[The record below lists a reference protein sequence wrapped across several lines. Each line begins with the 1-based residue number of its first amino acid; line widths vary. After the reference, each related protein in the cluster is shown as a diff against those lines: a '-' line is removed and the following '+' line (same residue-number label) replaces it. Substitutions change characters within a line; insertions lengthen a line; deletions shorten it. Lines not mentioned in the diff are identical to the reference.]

1 MYRQRLADTPVQS
14 DSGRRLQHRLLA
26 YHDFRHHKSQH
37 PLAGGLAAL
46 GDWQAERLKHTHAD
60 LYQQPCYHKGLAFL
74 LSDLYAPAGMTRR
87 DDNLDR
93 IFPKIVKWLPDHLQD
108 TLAGLVEL
116 NHVTQRLDLTLL
128 ENLDRLGVPA
138 GSLSAAELASDDY
151 CAAFRAGDATERE
164 LQIAL
169 VARVGQQLDRYVRN
183 RSLGWL
189 LTMSRGPAE
198 MAELSDLHSFLA
210 RGYRAF
216 QAMDRVDRLI
226 DEVVRR
232 ESQVMA
238 RILAGHPAPFAVT
251 ANPEPG
257 QTGATGSLRPDR

>member
-1 MYRQRLADTPVQS
+1 MYRQRLAATPVQS
-14 DSGRRLQHRLLA
+14 ASARRLQQQLLA
-26 YHDFRHHKSQH
+26 YHDFRQHKQQH
-37 PLAGGLAAL
+37 PLAGGLATL
-46 GDWQAERLKHTHAD
+46 CDWQAERLRATHAD
-60 LYQQPCYHKGLAFL
+60 LYHQSCYHQGLQFL
-74 LSDLYAPAGMTRR
+74 LTDLYAPAGMTRR

-128 ENLDRLGVPA
+128 ESLARLGVPA
-138 GSLSAAELASDDY
+138 GSMGPGELASNDY
-151 CAAFRAGDATERE
+151 CAAFRAGDPAERE

-198 MAELSDLHSFLA
+198 MAELSDLHSFLN

-216 QAMDRVDRLI
+216 QAMDRVDELI

-232 ESQVMA
+232 EREVMA
-238 RILAGHPAPFAVT
+238 RILAGDPAPFAL
-251 ANPEPG
+251 A
-257 QTGATGSLRPDR
+257 GATGASSQAH